1 MENTLVNPNKKQ
13 WFALVLCVIAGSIAQ
28 FFQYC
33 HGTMADQIM
42 ADFSISYTQMGAINS
57 AYSWA
62 CGIGLFIVGALVEK
76 LGCKA
81 WTMMG
86 IAIMIVG
93 HIIFY
98 LVATTFPVL
107 IVARIISGFGNACI
121 YNAAYTLAIH
131 WFEGTNKMG
140 VATAGMTGADG
151 IGTFAALYI
160 FALIM
165 SKMGITAGNIA
176 VVIFVAVIL
185 VILIFL
191 LKDPGAAGEAAVET
205 DDEANDWMYNK
216 AWNSNT
222 IAHSLIVTGV
232 LGGLGVAN
240 YWGPTMLMDMG
251 VSNSTSGLIS
261 TLYTAIGI
269 FSGII
274 FGIIS
279 DKMGKRKPTL
289 LWAGIGMVAGY
300 IIMIFG
306 SLWSS
311 VALFTIAFMLTGFF
325 AYVAYPIGFAL
336 ISDTVRASKVGEANG
351 IIQGVSFIIGMFVFQ
366 QAVGILKDMTGLYW
380 GGLLFCAILV
390 FIVNVL
396 AVVLFCKEKDQVML
410 ARKK

>member
-13 WFALVLCVIAGSIAQ
+13 WVMLVLCVIAGSIAP

-33 HGTMADQIM
+33 HGTMADYFM
-42 ADFSISYTQMGAINS
+42 NEYNLTYTQWGTINS

-81 WTMMG
+81 WTMIG
-86 IAIMIVG
+86 IALMIVG

-98 LVATTFPVL
+98 LMASSYPVL
-107 IVARIISGFGNACI
+107 LIARVISGAGNACI
-121 YNAAYTLAIH
+121 YNAAYTLAVH
-131 WFEGTNKMG
+131 WFEGTNKVG

-165 SKMGITAGNIA
+165 GQMGMTAGNIA

-185 VILIFL
+185 IILIFF
-191 LKDPGAAGEAAVET
+191 LKDPGSVGNEVTEN
-205 DDEANDWMYNK
+205 DDESETWKYEK

-251 VSNSTSGLIS
+251 VSTSTSGLIS

-269 FSGII
+269 FSGLI
-274 FGIIS
+274 FGAVS
-279 DKMGKRKPTL
+279 DKMGKRKPSL
-289 LWAGIGMVAGY
+289 LFAGIGMVAGY
-300 IIMIFG
+300 VIMIFG
-306 SLWSS
+306 SLWAS
-311 VALFTIAFMLTGFF
+311 VALFTIAFMLTGFC

-351 IIQGVSFIIGMFVFQ
+351 IIQGISFIIGMFVFQ
-366 QAVGILKDMTGLYW
+366 QVVGILKDLTGLYW
-380 GGLLFCAILV
+380 GGLAFCAVLV

-396 AVVLFCKEKDQVML
+396 AVIIFAKEKEQVMN
-410 ARKK
+410 R